1 MNIGIGK
8 LGKSIAF
15 NHKKWGLVG
24 GDAAP
29 SILFTTLAALNPDVN
44 FYIVG
49 KSDFGKLPPERKKEI
64 FPNENVFDCW
74 EGSVKPKG
82 IRLAKDIPFEY
93 HSIPLNWLNDRN
105 IKLDSCL
112 LFNGQTAQVNITNKI
127 ELMKSTDIASTLIQ
141 MAFYCGPMIHLL
153 NETDIPLVLVS
164 EDPRHIVIS
173 GRDLFNREKVVLSQ
187 INGTYKR
194 KHIES
199 YERQKPVIYTD
210 IGVKYGET
218 EKIFL
223 VGEAKRDTSNLKKD
237 KLISLYMNGHGLHSD
252 KSRWPFVK
260 EYIIDQFDEGMVY
273 GKWNLDKYVP
283 SEFHD
288 KFEATRMGDM
298 MNDVLATKYTLV
310 VSIMPGFVTCKP
322 WEMINFGIIPF
333 FHESYD
339 PSNLLGFSNDITE
352 PYYSIRYNNE
362 PVSIYE
368 FLNVGSGCEMKQK
381 IEHLENNPEDYKK
394 LRNIL
399 SSMLKDSYYDGSHI
413 NNIMMSHVYESL
425 GRKWE
430 HSNSML
436 PKTFTKISSFEEQ
449 EKRRK

>member
-15 NHKKWGLVG
+15 NHKRWGLAG

-29 SILFTTLAALNPDVN
+29 SILFTTLAALNPDIN
-44 FYIVG
+44 FYIIG
-49 KSDFGKLPPERKKEI
+49 KSDFLKLTLERRKEI

-93 HSIPLNWLNDRN
+93 HSNPLNWLNDHD
-105 IKLDSCL
+105 IELDTCL

-127 ELMKSTDIASTLIQ
+127 EKARDTEIASTLIQ
-141 MAFYCGPMIHLL
+141 MAFYCGPMLHLL
-153 NETDIPLVLVS
+153 NETNVPLVLVS

-187 INGTYKR
+187 INGLYKR
-194 KHIES
+194 KHIQS
-199 YERQKPVIYTD
+199 YEKQKPVVYTD
-210 IGVKYGET
+210 INVKYADT

-223 VGEAKRDTSNLKKD
+223 VGETKRDTSNLEKTN
-237 KLISLYMNGHGLHSD
+237 LISLYMNGHGLHSD

-260 EYIIDQFDEGMVY
+260 EYIIDQFDDGMVY
-273 GKWNLDKYVP
+273 GKWNLPKYVP
-283 SEFHD
+283 EEYHNR
-288 KFEATRMGDM
+288 FEATRMGDM
-298 MNDVLATKYTLV
+298 MDKVLATKYTLV

-322 WEMINFGIIPF
+322 WEMINFGIVPF

-339 PSNLLGFSNDITE
+339 PNNLLGFSNDITE
-352 PYYSIRYNNE
+352 PYYSIKYNNE
-362 PVSIYE
+362 PVSVYE
-368 FLNVGSGCEMKQK
+368 FLNVGSGAEMKHK
-381 IEHLENNPEDYKK
+381 IEFLESNPDEYDKI
-394 LRNIL
+394 RNVL
-399 SSMLKDSYYDGSHI
+399 SSMLKDNYYDGSHI
-413 NNIMMSHVYESL
+413 NNVMMSHIYDTIGKTWS
-425 GRKWE
+425 
-430 HSNSML
+430 HSNKTL

-449 EKRRK
+449 GKK